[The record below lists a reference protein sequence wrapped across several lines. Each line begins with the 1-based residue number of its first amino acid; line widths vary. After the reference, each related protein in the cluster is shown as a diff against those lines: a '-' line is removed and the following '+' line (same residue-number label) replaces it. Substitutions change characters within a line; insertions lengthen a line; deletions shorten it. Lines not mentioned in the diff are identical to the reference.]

1 MTCRGLTHDGSPHP
15 KVGHVFD
22 IFACALDQAGGGA
35 AEVAKARAA
44 LFTAGLRCG
53 QVGVAEMRAVVER
66 TGGYTVMSESFT
78 GESLKQRSR
87 CSLLLSLPELA
98 RPPA

>member
-22 IFACALDQAGGGA
+22 IFACALDRAGGG

-78 GESLKQRSR
+78 GESSQAA
-87 CSLLLSLPELA
+87 LSLQPALA
-98 RPPA
+98 TP

>member
-1 MTCRGLTHDGSPHP
+1 MSSTSSP
-15 KVGHVFD
+15 
-22 IFACALDQAGGGA
+22 ARSTRRGA

-78 GESLKQRSR
+78 GESSQAA
-87 CSLLLSLPELA
+87 LSLQPALA
-98 RPPA
+98 TP

>member
-1 MTCRGLTHDGSPHP
+1 MACRGPTHDCSPHP

-78 GESLKQRSR
+78 GEPQAA
-87 CSLLLSLPELA
+87 LSLQPA
-98 RPPA
+98 RVPP

>member
-22 IFACALDQAGGGA
+22 IFACALDQAGA

-78 GESLKQRSR
+78 GESSQAA
-87 CSLLLSLPELA
+87 LSLQPALA
-98 RPPA
+98 TP